1 MVKTG
6 LDCPIKFFTIPFTDE
21 LNVKSEEDVFKA
33 AMDWIEYDLPARR
46 TYLEKVFKHVR
57 FPLMSGIVNFSLIYN
72 IKLSEI

>member
-1 MVKTG
+1 MPDK
-6 LDCPIKFFTIPFTDE
+6 LFTIPSTDE

-57 FPLMSGIVNFSLIYN
+57 FPLMSGIVNFISVKNFHLFFRLKI
-72 IKLSEI
+72 L

>member
-1 MVKTG
+1 M
-6 LDCPIKFFTIPFTDE
+6 LDKIFTIPFTDE

-57 FPLMSGIVNFSLIYN
+57 FPLMSGIVIFFKKPLQKTYFV
-72 IKLSEI
+72 